1 MKEGEIVEIAD
12 FLKRAIID
20 GEAPESVAKD
30 VKEFRRNFQR
40 VHYAFESVTQ
50 AYEYIKIP

>member
-1 MKEGEIVEIAD
+1 MKEGEMVEIAD

-20 GEAPESVAKD
+20 GEASESVAKD
-30 VKEFRRNFQR
+30 VNEFRRNFQK